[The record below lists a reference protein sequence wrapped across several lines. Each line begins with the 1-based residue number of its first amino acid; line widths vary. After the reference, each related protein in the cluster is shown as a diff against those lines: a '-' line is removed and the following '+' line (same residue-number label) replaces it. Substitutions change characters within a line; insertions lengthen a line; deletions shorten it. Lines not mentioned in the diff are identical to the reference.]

1 MSDTQYRE
9 VLKSNKQIIFKILKA
24 LRINKV
30 TVDYNGYGD
39 SGQID
44 SVSFFRSS
52 KKEIN
57 IRKLTNGLIISGL
70 KKCNQGYSMAAGVFS
85 QTRSYEDLPPTS
97 NIESVI
103 KDMCYDLLEEHHG
116 GWEINSGSSGEF
128 VFSVPEGSINWQHH
142 DVIESTETTEHN
154 I

>member
-1 MSDTQYRE
+1 MSDTEYQQ
-9 VLKSNKQIIFKILKA
+9 VLNSNKQIIFKTLKA
-24 LRINKV
+24 LKIKKV

-44 SVSFFRSS
+44 SVCFFRSS
-52 KKEIN
+52 KKSID
-57 IRKLTNGLIISGL
+57 IDKLTNGLIISGL
-70 KKCNQGYSMAAGVFS
+70 KKCNLAYNMIDGRFQH
-85 QTRSYEDLPPTS
+85 TRSYVDVPSTS
-97 NIESVI
+97 NIKSII

-128 VFSVPEGSINWQHH
+128 IFSVPESSINWHHH

>member
-1 MSDTQYRE
+1 MSDAQYKE
-9 VLKSNKQIIFKILKA
+9 TLNSNKQIIFKILKA
-24 LRINKV
+24 LKINKV
-30 TVDYNGYGD
+30 TVDYSGYGD

-52 KKEIN
+52 KKGVDIN
-57 IRKLTNGLIISGL
+57 KLTNGLIISGL
-70 KKCNQGYSMAAGVFS
+70 KKCNLGYGTVNGSFS
-85 QTRSYEDLPPTS
+85 YTRSYEDYPVTS
-97 NIESVI
+97 DIESVI

-128 VFSVPEGSINWQHH
+128 VFSVPETSINWQHH